1 MHITVMTTEYVK
13 AINSQ
18 LSHGLD
24 FEKKYI
30 ESTLNKMLKVELGA
44 KSSRSRNHLLILKNA
59 KNELR

>member
-1 MHITVMTTEYVK
+1 MHITVMTTEYAK

-30 ESTLNKMLKVELGA
+30 ESTLNKMLKVELGMVKLMSPA
-44 KSSRSRNHLLILKNA
+44 DLTYR
-59 KNELR
+59 